1 MQNVAIF
8 KVNVYLSIENIV
20 NSMFGMRKSYCKTAK
35 YGLTL
40 QHKAKKISLR
50 KEVEDGKLL

>member
-35 YGLTL
+35 YGLIL
-40 QHKAKKISLR
+40 QHKAR
-50 KEVEDGKLL
+50 